1 MSEERP
7 SAAQAPYPHLTAGDS
22 GETGETGVD
31 TARALIQSGIAR
43 PGEERPVFG
52 DQPRSS
58 PSPSTPPTRQGAAA
72 FDASQYRPA
81 DGVELDKGMLGEFGT
96 TAKEL
101 GISQAQGEKLLQMLK

>member
-43 PGEERPVFG
+43 PGEERPV
-52 DQPRSS
+52 
-58 PSPSTPPTRQGAAA
+58 
-72 FDASQYRPA
+72 
-81 DGVELDKGMLGEFGT
+81 L
-96 TAKEL
+96 
-101 GISQAQGEKLLQMLK
+101 